1 MRVVH
6 IDNQRDL
13 KSEIGQL
20 AQGDCIEVD
29 QIAVLADSAKDLF
42 SALAAIDGHGADFV
56 SLREGID
63 TRGGQG
69 AALFSFCRALSRSGQ
84 FLRRRDGIER
94 AREEGRY
101 KGRKAIAVDE
111 ELFDAVISLWQRGD
125 ITAREAMKRLNLKP
139 NTFYRRIKER
149 EEQKI
154 KDYKKIGQEIKSE
167 IREAAKQSRR
177 DLGELKKQVKAE
189 AREIRK
195 TADEEP
201 EINGYESK
209 LRSEQGLDEAEHQE
223 AQN

>member
-1 MRVVH
+1 MRIVH
-6 IDNQRDL
+6 INNRKDL
-13 KSEIGQL
+13 QAELEHL

-29 QIAVLADSAKDLF
+29 QLAVMADSAKDLF
-42 SALAAIDGHGADFV
+42 SALAAINVRGADFV
-56 SLREGID
+56 SLQEGID

-69 AALFSFCRALSRSGQ
+69 TALFSFCRALSESGH
-84 FLRRRDGIER
+84 FLRRRDGIEK

-101 KGRKAIAVDE
+101 KGRKSIAVDE
-111 ELFDAVISLWQRGD
+111 ELFDAVVTLWQRGD
-125 ITAREAMKRLNLKP
+125 ITAREAMKRLDLKP

-189 AREIRK
+189 AKESRK
-195 TADEEP
+195 AADEKP
-201 EINGYESK
+201 ERSGDESK
-209 LRSEQGLDEAEHQE
+209 LRSKHGRDEAEQQE
-223 AQN
+223 VQN